1 MANKYSVE
9 ILPKAIDDLNNIY
22 RYYFEESHELAV
34 AEKMTDEIEAAI
46 LSLEEF
52 PKAHPISR
60 DKRLAK
66 KGYRK
71 LITGNYI
78 TLYKIDDKAKL
89 VTVARIFHGMMNY
102 IKHI

>member
-9 ILPKAIDDLNNIY
+9 ILPGAIEDLNSIY
-22 RYYFEESHELAV
+22 RYYFEESQDRDV

-46 LSLEEF
+46 LSLEEY
-52 PKAHPISR
+52 PKAHPVSR

-71 LITGNYI
+71 LIIGNYI
-78 TLYKIDDKAKL
+78 TLYKIDDKTKR
-89 VTVARIFHGMMNY
+89 VTVTRVFRGMMNY
-102 IKHI
+102 AKYV